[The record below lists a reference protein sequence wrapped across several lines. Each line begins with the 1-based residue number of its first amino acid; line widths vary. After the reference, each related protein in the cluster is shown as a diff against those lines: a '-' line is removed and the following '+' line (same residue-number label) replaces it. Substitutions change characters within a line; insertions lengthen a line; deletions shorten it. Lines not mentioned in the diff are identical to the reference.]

1 MIISDEL
8 FFSDW
13 LVLKVYGGIP
23 ALPEQDLAEILIR
36 ARRGTPAGEGRTG
49 GFSVISGDGLSG
61 SATDIYQSEAAD
73 ELYEPVDTP
82 GDTGMWSERGPVT
95 FVSGSLLWM
104 GKVVSAV

>member
-1 MIISDEL
+1 MFYALRQALPDYPVMIISDEL

-49 GFSVISGDGLSG
+49 GFSVISGSGDGLSG
-61 SATDIYQSEAAD
+61 SATDI
-73 ELYEPVDTP
+73 
-82 GDTGMWSERGPVT
+82 
-95 FVSGSLLWM
+95 
-104 GKVVSAV
+104 